1 MALADATPDFDRPP
15 PPGYRERAGVFA
27 LTSDGQSV
35 LVVTSRSDT
44 GSPGGGGGGDDGQ
57 AISPE
62 RYILPAG
69 GVELGESR
77 EQAARREALE
87 EAGALVT
94 ILAPLVRHCPEP
106 QSAAKKPA
114 AAAGIKREARRLSV
128 TYWYRARIER
138 LVDAAGG
145 EWPEACLRR
154 RALISLG
161 DGDDA
166 TAPSRLQRAL
176 SWRPDATAAL
186 RAYLAWRMT
195 PPTVPNGDIR
205 EVDTTSKGDE
215 GASRRAGST

>member
-1 MALADATPDFDRPP
+1 MALADSAPDFDRPP

-27 LTSDGQSV
+27 LTADGQGV
-35 LVVTSRSDT
+35 LVITSRSDA
-44 GSPGGGGGGDDGQ
+44 GPRGGGGQ

-69 GVELGESR
+69 GVEPGESR
-77 EQAARREALE
+77 EQAAWREALE

-106 QSAAKKPA
+106 QSAVGKPTA
-114 AAAGIKREARRLSV
+114 AEGVKREARRLSV

-145 EWPEACLRR
+145 EWPEASLRR

-186 RAYLAWRMT
+186 QAYLAWRMT

-215 GASRRAGST
+215 GESRRAGST